1 MQTTIQ
7 ATATATD
14 ADARDI
20 RTARQLA
27 AQLKTMNPDG
37 MGYRITVRRYEEIVD
52 RLGYDPIS

>member
-14 ADARDI
+14 ADARDLAE
-20 RTARQLA
+20 ARRLA
-27 AQLKTMNPDG
+27 DQLKAMNPDG
-37 MGYRITVRRYEEIVD
+37 MGYRFTVRQYEQVVA